1 MVRSVQFLS
10 VGLFLSA
17 GIRPT
22 TGVQLVVRRHRV
34 FWDAA
39 VAAEFE
45 PSADGPSRPL
55 HGEFREYG
63 VGKLF
68 CCQVRLA
75 ALKSAYD
82 LRDLV
87 QAEDLDRGKSP
98 SSLRRELPGVSLL
111 ITQWQVRLSSSL
123 R

>member
-45 PSADGPSRPL
+45 PSPTARRVRFMASSANTARESSSAVKSGWLRSRA
-55 HGEFREYG
+55 RTI
-63 VGKLF
+63 
-68 CCQVRLA
+68 
-75 ALKSAYD
+75 S
-82 LRDLV
+82 
-87 QAEDLDRGKSP
+87 SP

>member
-45 PSADGPSRPL
+45 PSPTAR
-55 HGEFREYG
+55 R
-63 VGKLF
+63 
-68 CCQVRLA
+68 VRFMA
-75 ALKSAYD
+75 SSANTGW
-82 LRDLV
+82 
-87 QAEDLDRGKSP
+87 E
-98 SSLRRELPGVSLL
+98 
-111 ITQWQVRLSSSL
+111 SSSAVKSGWL
-123 R
+123 RSRARTISAISSRLKTWTGESRRVRSDGNFLACLY